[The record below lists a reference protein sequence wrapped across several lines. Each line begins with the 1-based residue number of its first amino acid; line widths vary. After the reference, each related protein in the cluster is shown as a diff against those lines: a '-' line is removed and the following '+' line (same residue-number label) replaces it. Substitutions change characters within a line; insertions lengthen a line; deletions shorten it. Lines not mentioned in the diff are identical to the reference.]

1 MRRAIPILLLAFAL
15 SAHGAEKEGVS
26 LPDSVPVGDRTL
38 VLNGLGV
45 REATIFNVNVY
56 VAGLYVEAKT
66 KNPSEVIES
75 DAGDEKQIAQLF
87 EGLAK
92 THRRLDVLFLNAGIA
107 KFAPLAEASVK
118 DFDAMWTLNVR
129 GPWLALKHALP
140 LLAEGANVIVNTSV
154 VNQKGL
160 AGAAAYAATK
170 AALRA
175 VVRGAATELAA
186 RKIRVNAISPGPIE
200 TPIFGRMG
208 MSEERLDEMKAW
220 ITAQVPLKRFGHPD
234 EIAAAVLFLASDESR
249 FIVGTELVIDG
260 GMIQL

>member
-1 MRRAIPILLLAFAL
+1 MTGKLENKVALITGGTTGIGLATAKRFA
-15 SAHGAEKEGVS
+15 AEGARVIVTGRNRETLEAARKD
-26 LPDSVPVGDRTL
+26 LGDR
-38 VLNGLGV
+38 
-45 REATIFNVNVY
+45 A
-56 VAGLYVEAKT
+56 
-66 KNPSEVIES
+66 EVIES

-107 KFAPLAEASVK
+107 RFAPLAEASVK

-140 LLAEGANVIVNTSV
+140 LLAEGATVLVNTSV
-154 VNQKGL
+154 ANQKGL

-200 TPIFGRMG
+200 TPIFGKLG
-208 MSEERLDEMKAW
+208 LSQNAADEFLKDAATR
-220 ITAQVPLKRFGHPD
+220 IPLGRIGAAD
-234 EIAAAVLFLASDESR
+234 EVAGAAVFLASADAS
-249 FIVGTELVIDG
+249 FITGSEIAVDG
-260 GMIQL
+260 GLAQV

>member
-1 MRRAIPILLLAFAL
+1 MTRKLENKVALITGGTTGIGLATAKRFA
-15 SAHGAEKEGVS
+15 AEGARVIVTGRNRETLEAARKE
-26 LPDSVPVGDRTL
+26 LGDR
-38 VLNGLGV
+38 
-45 REATIFNVNVY
+45 A
-56 VAGLYVEAKT
+56 
-66 KNPSEVIES
+66 EVIES

-129 GPWLALKHALP
+129 GTWLALKHALP
-140 LLAEGANVIVNTSV
+140 LLAEGATVLVNTSV
-154 VNQKGL
+154 ANQKGL

-175 VVRGAATELAA
+175 VVRGAATELAT

-200 TPIFGRMG
+200 TPIFGKMG
-208 MSEERLDEMKAW
+208 LSKNAADDFLKDAATRIPLGRIGSADEVA
-220 ITAQVPLKRFGHPD
+220 G
-234 EIAAAVLFLASDESR
+234 AAVFLASADAS
-249 FIVGTELVIDG
+249 FITGSEIAVDG
-260 GMIQL
+260 GFAQV

>member
-1 MRRAIPILLLAFAL
+1 MTRKLENKVALITGGTTGIGLATAKRFA
-15 SAHGAEKEGVS
+15 AEGARVIVTGRNRETLEAARKE
-26 LPDSVPVGDRTL
+26 LGDR
-38 VLNGLGV
+38 
-45 REATIFNVNVY
+45 A
-56 VAGLYVEAKT
+56 
-66 KNPSEVIES
+66 EVIES

-107 KFAPLAEASVK
+107 RFAPLAEASVK

-140 LLAEGANVIVNTSV
+140 LLAEGATVLVNTSV
-154 VNQKGL
+154 ANQKGL
-160 AGAAAYAATK
+160 AGGAAYGATK

-200 TPIFGRMG
+200 TPIFGKMG
-208 MSEERLDEMKAW
+208 LSKNAADDFLKDAATRIPLGRIGAADEVA
-220 ITAQVPLKRFGHPD
+220 G
-234 EIAAAVLFLASDESR
+234 AAVFLASADAS
-249 FIVGTELVIDG
+249 FITGSEIAVDG
-260 GMIQL
+260 GFAQV

>member
-1 MRRAIPILLLAFAL
+1 MTRKLENKVALITGGTTGIGLATAKRFA
-15 SAHGAEKEGVS
+15 AEGARVIVTGRNRETLEAARKE
-26 LPDSVPVGDRTL
+26 LGDR
-38 VLNGLGV
+38 
-45 REATIFNVNVY
+45 A
-56 VAGLYVEAKT
+56 
-66 KNPSEVIES
+66 EVIES

-200 TPIFGRMG
+200 TPIFGKLGLSKNAADDFLKDAATRIPLG
-208 MSEERLDEMKAW
+208 RIGAADEVA
-220 ITAQVPLKRFGHPD
+220 G
-234 EIAAAVLFLASDESR
+234 AALFLASADAS
-249 FIVGTELVIDG
+249 FITGSEIAVDG
-260 GMIQL
+260 GFAQV

>member
-1 MRRAIPILLLAFAL
+1 MTRKLENKVALITGGTTGIGLATAKRFA
-15 SAHGAEKEGVS
+15 AEGARVVVTGRNRETLEAARKE
-26 LPDSVPVGDRTL
+26 LGDR
-38 VLNGLGV
+38 
-45 REATIFNVNVY
+45 A
-56 VAGLYVEAKT
+56 
-66 KNPSEVIES
+66 EVIES

-200 TPIFGRMG
+200 TPIFGKLGLSKNAADDFLKDAATR
-208 MSEERLDEMKAW
+208 
-220 ITAQVPLKRFGHPD
+220 IPLGRIGAAD
-234 EIAAAVLFLASDESR
+234 EIAGTALFLASDDASYITGSE
-249 FIVGTELVIDG
+249 IAVDG
-260 GMIQL
+260 GFAQV

>member
-1 MRRAIPILLLAFAL
+1 MTRKLENKVALITGGTTGIGLATAKRFA
-15 SAHGAEKEGVS
+15 AEGARVVVTGRNRETLEAARKE
-26 LPDSVPVGDRTL
+26 LGDR
-38 VLNGLGV
+38 
-45 REATIFNVNVY
+45 A
-56 VAGLYVEAKT
+56 
-66 KNPSEVIES
+66 EVIES

-87 EGLAK
+87 EGLAR

-140 LLAEGANVIVNTSV
+140 LLSEGANVIVNTSV

-175 VVRGAATELAA
+175 VVRGAANELAA

-200 TPIFGRMG
+200 TPIFGKLGLSKNAADDFLKDAATRIPLG
-208 MSEERLDEMKAW
+208 RIGAADEVA
-220 ITAQVPLKRFGHPD
+220 G
-234 EIAAAVLFLASDESR
+234 AALFLASADAS
-249 FIVGTELVIDG
+249 FITGSEIAVDG
-260 GMIQL
+260 GFAQV